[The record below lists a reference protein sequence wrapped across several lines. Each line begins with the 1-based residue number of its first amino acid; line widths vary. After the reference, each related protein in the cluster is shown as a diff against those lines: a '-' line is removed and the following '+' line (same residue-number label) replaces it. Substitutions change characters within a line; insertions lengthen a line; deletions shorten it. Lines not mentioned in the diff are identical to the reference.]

1 MRDDKTRTEIYF
13 NRYLFADARKRVEED
28 FVPREGEV
36 DPSIALPVR
45 LETLHAIKGDDSFIY
60 AYNIIAEG
68 RNEFCDFGTMKICEP
83 KEEDPYALQEM
94 KEVYENAREEWQEA
108 VEAIIHCLLEH
119 FNIQLTEECLAKKNE
134 LWELFKEFYMN
145 YCKPYIIKNQIE
157 ELRATLARKEMEI
170 AMWEKTADD
179 LKKQLDRKT
188 REAGK
193 GGMTV
198 MEITLTFYYLFNE
211 LGLNFSNSDK
221 TQWARF
227 IHKLTGKSYQH
238 IRGVLSIDFDRKSTL
253 KNLQECGS
261 PLQGIVPVDRTK
273 NSKRHGACF
282 ISEIAYYKSGYIHFP
297 RIYIHIPFPN
307 RKGCEYFTIWRCL

>member
-1 MRDDKTRTEIYF
+1 MRAKEYLAHRRDDIYYYTYVKKAIRELYPLRDDKTRTEIYF

-45 LETLHAIKGDDSFIY
+45 LEMLHAMKEDDSFIY

-68 RNEFCDFGTMKICEP
+68 RNEFCDFATMKICEP
-83 KEEDPYALQEM
+83 KEENPYALQEM

-134 LWELFKEFYMN
+134 LWELFKEFYMS
-145 YCKPYIIKNQIE
+145 YCKPYVIKNQIE
-157 ELRATLARKEMEI
+157 ELRMILARKEVEI
-170 AMWEKTADD
+170 AMWEKTTDD

-198 MEITLTFYYLFNE
+198 MEIVLTFYYLFNE

-253 KNLQECGS
+253 KNLRNVAALFKELF
-261 PLQGIVPVDRTK
+261 PLIEQKIVNDMAPV
-273 NSKRHGACF
+273 S
-282 ISEIAYYKSGYIHFP
+282 
-297 RIYIHIPFPN
+297 
-307 RKGCEYFTIWRCL
+307 